1 MPKPHFQDIIAG
13 LSFEKKLIAIGTIL
27 MVISLFLPWY
37 QDLDSFRTGDTFTG
51 LTGPLYIAGFTFLI
65 IASFSIFL
73 LVTDY
78 FDKKVPLFR
87 VKASKF
93 FLPAGIFSFYLLI
106 LVNSV
111 YFDKSFGINI
121 TLKQSQFGMFIA
133 FVGAA
138 LLTIGGYL
146 LSRERSIIMKDFQDE
161 ANATITQM
169 PTMEQVKPRESL
181 RTMQPPASGGPSQKL
196 PSQEKST
203 VQPFRMDL

>member
-1 MPKPHFQDIIAG
+1 MPKPRFQDIITG
-13 LSFEKKLIAIGTIL
+13 LPFEKKLTALGAIL

-51 LTGPLYIAGFTFLI
+51 LTGPLYIIGFTFLI
-65 IASFSIFL
+65 IASLSLLL

-78 FDKKVPLFR
+78 LDKKMPLFH
-87 VKASKF
+87 VKTSKF

-111 YFDKSFGINI
+111 YFDKSFGVNI

-133 FVGAA
+133 FVAAA

-146 LSRERSIIMKDFQDE
+146 LSHERGAIMKDFQDE
-161 ANATITQM
+161 ANASMITM
-169 PTMEQVKPRESL
+169 PTVEQSKPKENL
-181 RTMQPPASGGPSQKL
+181 RVAHPLASTQKAS
-196 PSQEKST
+196 SQEKEN